1 MHLGRAAA
9 IGIIVGLLATM
20 SGTGSA
26 SAAPASPSSISV
38 DCDLTNGVTPT
49 TITGNVGDTVS
60 IINTGSTDVCTF
72 ASYAGVV
79 TATNLTSDALATGAT
94 SIVTIVAAGTFTIT
108 PGVSGGVSGAI
119 SVAIGTPV
127 PAPEYTI
134 TFDANG
140 GDCSSNPLVISVA
153 SQDWYALPTEG
164 TGAYQCHRTDYTL
177 IGWSHGASSIPA
189 GGSRITTLAN
199 SANQAPD
206 LPIANAG
213 ETPAQAAA
221 ADHVT
226 LYAQWSP
233 VGVEITYDANVAD
246 ADACVDAS
254 GSNVPPANRSTEADV
269 FFSGPLDALAQE
281 SPCHPLGPDS
291 QPLMLRGWATAGD
304 AAPLFRLGEP
314 MADTGLKAGTSL
326 TLYAVWA
333 APTPG
338 QTLVVDY
345 NFQVSIE
352 VTGDVF
358 RLTFEQRAA
367 TPGWMGLSFGRFMFP
382 ADTIVVWLQDG
393 APNAWDAY
401 NPGIPTLEMF
411 PAPAPDTYPVFVMPS
426 GGPYDNRDNV
436 TVVSG
441 ASVDGITTIVVER
454 DLVTEDIFDMQI
466 TGNPQQPVCAAYSTL
481 NWNAEVGVQ
490 PMHTAYACTLWQF
503 SS

>member
-1 MHLGRAAA
+1 MLLARAAA
-9 IGIIVGLLATM
+9 ISIFAVLLATM
-20 SGTGSA
+20 NGTGSA
-26 SAAPASPSSISV
+26 SAAQASPSSISV

-60 IINTGSTDVCTF
+60 IINIGSTDVCTF

-79 TATNLTSDALATGAT
+79 TATNLTSDTLATGAT
-94 SIVTIVAAGTFTIT
+94 SIVTIVAAGTFTIP

-119 SVAIGTPV
+119 SVAIGTPI

-153 SQDWYALPTEG
+153 SQDRYALPTEG
-164 TGAYQCHRTDYTL
+164 TGAYQCHRTDYAL
-177 IGWSHGASSIPA
+177 IGWSHGTSSIPA

-291 QPLMLRGWATAGD
+291 
-304 AAPLFRLGEP
+304 
-314 MADTGLKAGTSL
+314 
-326 TLYAVWA
+326 
-333 APTPG
+333 
-338 QTLVVDY
+338 
-345 NFQVSIE
+345 
-352 VTGDVF
+352 
-358 RLTFEQRAA
+358 
-367 TPGWMGLSFGRFMFP
+367 
-382 ADTIVVWLQDG
+382 
-393 APNAWDAY
+393 
-401 NPGIPTLEMF
+401 
-411 PAPAPDTYPVFVMPS
+411 
-426 GGPYDNRDNV
+426 
-436 TVVSG
+436 
-441 ASVDGITTIVVER
+441 
-454 DLVTEDIFDMQI
+454 
-466 TGNPQQPVCAAYSTL
+466 
-481 NWNAEVGVQ
+481 
-490 PMHTAYACTLWQF
+490 
-503 SS
+503 